1 MLAAQIRLRPL
12 CIPPAQTADQI
23 GNLPCDRVHVA
34 RPCQIEEPNIVGA
47 VVEVADYRDHLG
59 VVRQRD
65 DALEQVLEEERVGG
79 RLTVGRKG
87 ARTVAIAEVR
97 DGLLQSRQA
106 EGGEVLLDRMPQQ
119 EECQV
124 VEIPDLGE
132 AEGLGG
138 EPLRSEEHQSELQ
151 YLRRNSYAVIC

>member
-23 GNLPCDRVHVA
+23 GNLPCDLVHVA
-34 RPCQIEEPNIVGA
+34 RPFQIEEPNIVGA

-59 VVRQRD
+59 VVRQRE
-65 DALEQVLEEERVGG
+65 DALEQLLEEERVGG

-97 DGLLQSRQA
+97 AGLTQSATA
-106 EGGEVLLDRMPQQ
+106 EDGEVLLERMTQPGA
-119 EECQV
+119 CQGV
-124 VEIPDLGE
+124 DIPDISE
-132 AEGLGG
+132 
-138 EPLRSEEHQSELQ
+138 RSED
-151 YLRRNSYAVIC
+151 YLRGKT